1 MTTKVTIDYYFQ
13 AFSSSSSR
21 QKYLNFVMADFL
33 KTVFLT
39 PFIIFFLGAN
49 ANWSFNQFWQGE
61 QKFGIQYHFLFYLL
75 LPLAKI
81 IDIY

>member
-1 MTTKVTIDYYFQ
+1 MTTPTIDYYFQ
-13 AFSSSSSR
+13 LAFSSSSR
-21 QKYLNFVMADFL
+21 QKYLNFAMADF

-61 QKFGIQYHFLFYLL
+61 QKFGIQYHFLFYLF
-75 LPLAKI
+75 LPTAKI

>member
-1 MTTKVTIDYYFQ
+1 MTTPTIDYYFQ
-13 AFSSSSSR
+13 LAFSSSSR
-21 QKYLNFVMADFL
+21 QKYLNFVMADF

-61 QKFGIQYHFLFYLL
+61 QKFGIQYHFLFYLF
-75 LPLAKI
+75 LPTAKI

>member
-1 MTTKVTIDYYFQ
+1 MTTPTIDYYFQ
-13 AFSSSSSR
+13 LAFSSSR
-21 QKYLNFVMADFL
+21 QKYFNFIMADF

-61 QKFGIQYHFLFYLL
+61 QKFGIQYHFLFYLF
-75 LPLAKI
+75 LPTAKI

>member
-1 MTTKVTIDYYFQ
+1 
-13 AFSSSSSR
+13 
-21 QKYLNFVMADFL
+21 MADF

-61 QKFGIQYHFLFYLL
+61 QKFGIQYHFLFYLF
-75 LPLAKI
+75 LPTAKI